1 MFYIFALFT
10 GLTLTGLTLMLVPW
24 LNGSQDPERS
34 AHGFVR
40 SLRGFNLLLTL
51 LVVGMGLLWFFA
63 PVAVQAAVGA
73 QNAPTDPYASLS
85 AAIAVGLGSLGA
97 AYAVGTTGAAAIG
110 VIAEKPEA
118 FGRVLIFVGLS
129 EGIAI
134 YGLIIAF
141 MAMTR

>member
-1 MFYIFALFT
+1 MFYILAL
-10 GLTLTGLTLMLVPW
+10 LTGLTLLGLTLMTTPW
-24 LNGSQDPERS
+24 LRGNQNPDHA
-34 AHGFVR
+34 AHSFVR
-40 SLRGFNLLLTL
+40 RLRNFNLVLAWLM
-51 LVVGMGLLWFFA
+51 VGLGLLWLFA

-73 QNAPTDPYASLS
+73 QDAPADPYASLA

-97 AYAVGTTGAAAIG
+97 AYAVGTTGSAAIG

-141 MAMTR
+141 MVLTR